1 MQKNAIQTLGV
12 RAVTFALALLAALS
26 ATYWVLK
33 STQSSSVSIAAAV
46 ASSAVTPLEPKAVA
60 KVLGGGKTAVPGKAE
75 ATGSTPF
82 VLVGVLAEGSR
93 KGAALIAVDGKPARP
108 YAVGARVADGFVVQ
122 SVSGRRA
129 MLAATA
135 DGPALVT
142 LELPALGK

>member
-1 MQKNAIQTLGV
+1 MQKNAIHTVGV
-12 RAVTFALALLAALS
+12 RAVTFALAMLAALS
-26 ATYWVLK
+26 ATYWGLK
-33 STQSSSVSIAAAV
+33 STQSSSVSTAAPV
-46 ASSAVTPLEPKAVA
+46 AASAVTPLDPKSVA
-60 KVLGGGKTAVPGKAE
+60 KALGGGKTSVPGKAE

-93 KGAALIAVDGKPARP
+93 KGAALIAVDGKPAKP
-108 YAVGARVADGFVVQ
+108 FAVGARVADGFVVQ

-142 LELPALGK
+142 LELPALSK